1 MTNDAECS
9 GKLDKIELLLTLAGI
24 GETHSFPVF
33 KVPDNYSMS
42 PYVLKK
48 FSK

>member
-24 GETHSFPVF
+24 GETHSFPV
-33 KVPDNYSMS
+33 PDNYSMS